1 MKIVRPFANSARGSD
16 ADGSCTCT
24 CSLPAE
30 CCAAADCSAA
40 VCSVCRH
47 WMINNCCCCC
57 CCTDDNS
64 PSAVST
70 DRTLHTHSCTL
81 TQRFLQLSEVLQL
94 VSQYNRGIYWGP
106 DILSSANMF
115 IGKQQTDTTI
125 AFPLLHPYEPRREHL
140 PWPSLMIVTSLT
152 MSLQSIN
159 CSISEL
165 SQPMLS
171 ANWYQQVLIS
181 NQSP

>member
-1 MKIVRPFANSARGSD
+1 MVANFSTAKQHFLLQNDLSGLFWSWEQSCLWKKWLSYITQGVRGSD
-16 ADGSCTCT
+16 ADAFCTCTCT

-94 VSQYNRGIYWGP
+94 VSQYNRGIYGGP

-115 IGKQQTDTTI
+115 IGK
-125 AFPLLHPYEPRREHL
+125 
-140 PWPSLMIVTSLT
+140 
-152 MSLQSIN
+152 
-159 CSISEL
+159 
-165 SQPMLS
+165 
-171 ANWYQQVLIS
+171 
-181 NQSP
+181 